1 MNWIVTSTGSCEN
14 LDEIQFERPELSQS
28 HGESPVSSPESYRLF
43 RFLTDLEDILLKF
56 PSDRDRIAAI
66 SPLMRLLL
74 TDSYWL
80 QVPEEAADPDL
91 GWAVQTLY
99 DEPFFDLTVQLV
111 TWLPG
116 TKSEIHNHATWG
128 VIAMISGSEKNTLWQ
143 RSPTLKHPDR
153 IIQVGEKVISYGEI
167 IGFLPDAIHQIE
179 ALGDQPTISLNLYG
193 KTDYDARFEFD
204 PLAHT
209 ALIY

>member
-14 LDEIQFERPELSQS
+14 LHEIQLERPTIARSL
-28 HGESPVSSPESYRLF
+28 GESAESYRLY

-56 PSDRDRIAAI
+56 SCDRDRIAAI

-80 QVPEEAADPDL
+80 QVPEEAADPEL

-143 RSPTLKHPDR
+143 RSPTLEYPDR
-153 IIQVGEKVISYGEI
+153 IISVGEKVISDGEI
-167 IGFLPDAIHQIE
+167 IGFLPEAIHQIE
-179 ALGDQPTISLNLYG
+179 ALGDRPTISLNLYG

-204 PLAHT
+204 PINHT
-209 ALIY
+209 AVIY